1 MTFDDELAT
10 FDDGFA
16 MTFDDELAKASG
28 DALATVFEAS
38 SPQPQNAKAATSE
51 NPNKNLE

>member
-16 MTFDDELAKASG
+16 TTFDDELAKASG